1 MKNLMFS
8 KFRSSLKNKEKE
20 MLETFPKQRKEKT
33 HLYYHPFQSIE
44 AASKKIKGNIRNVP
58 KTKGIKKP
66 HYHLFQSPEAI
77 LLAHFEVQE
86 VAQAA
91 LKK

>member
-1 MKNLMFS
+1 
-8 KFRSSLKNKEKE
+8 
-20 MLETFPKQRKEKT
+20 
-33 HLYYHPFQSIE
+33 LYYHPFQSIQ

-58 KTKGIKKP
+58 KTKGIKKT
-66 HYHLFQSPEAI
+66 HYRLFQSSEAI

-86 VAQAA
+86 VVQAA

>member
-1 MKNLMFS
+1 MFS

-58 KTKGIKKP
+58 KTKGIKKTP
-66 HYHLFQSPEAI
+66 LPSISKSRSHSPCSFRSPRGRSSCPKEI
-77 LLAHFEVQE
+77 N
-86 VAQAA
+86 
-91 LKK
+91 KK